1 MILKHKTAVLLL
13 LMLVLSACHR
23 NPLNVNVSKIDS
35 NLRILRLDQDLFTV
49 KPGNIQ
55 LIVPALEKKYR
66 SFFDVYNK
74 EVLAIGDSRDSLYS
88 GYLLTFLKD
97 PTNIKAKRTAD
108 SVFSDFR
115 PLASQFELAFKHYR
129 YYYPRLQMPVVC
141 TYISGFN
148 QSIVATPDVLG
159 ISIDNYLGA
168 DCPFY
173 KLLGVYEYKRRNM
186 EPKNMVYDAMFG
198 LVSQQFE
205 YRGNTENLVSS
216 MIYQGKLLYFLD
228 ALIPEGPDF
237 LKIGYSEAQ
246 LNWCKEHETEMWS
259 FLVEKKLLFSGDRME
274 LVRFVNPAPFT
285 TQFGQNSPG
294 RTGVWLGWQIVRS
307 YMQKNP
313 QVKLQGLM
321 EENDYH
327 KILNESGYSPD

>member
-1 MILKHKTAVLLL
+1 MILKNKTAVVL
-13 LMLVLSACHR
+13 LMMLILSACHR
-23 NPLNVNVSKIDS
+23 NPLNINVSNIES

-49 KPGNIQ
+49 TPENIQ
-55 LIVPALEKKYR
+55 LVVPELEKKYR
-66 SFFDVYNK
+66 SFFDIYNK
-74 EVLAIGDSRDSLYS
+74 EVLAIGDSRDSLYG

-97 PTNIKAKRTAD
+97 PTNSKAKKKAD
-108 SVFSDFR
+108 SVFKDFK

-129 YYYPRLQMPVVC
+129 YYYPGLPVPVVC

-148 QSIVATPDVLG
+148 QSIVTTPGVLG

-168 DCPFY
+168 DCQFY
-173 KLLGVYEYKRRNM
+173 KQLGVYEYKRQNM

-198 LVSQQFE
+198 FVSQQFE
-205 YRGNTENLVSS
+205 YKGNTENLVSA

-228 ALIPEGPDF
+228 ALIPDGPDF
-237 LKIGYSEAQ
+237 LKIGYSKEQ
-246 LNWCKEHETEMWS
+246 LNWCMEHETEMWS

-285 TQFGQNSPG
+285 TQFGQKSPG
-294 RTGVWLGWQIVRS
+294 RTGVWLGWQIVKS
-307 YMQKNP
+307 YMEKNP
-313 QVKLQGLM
+313 GMKLQGLM

-327 KILNESGYSPD
+327 KILNESGYSPG